1 MAIKYVRR
9 AIPIGGMATNMP
21 ADQLAE
27 GQSPNL
33 INVRF
38 RFNEIRASPGRA
50 ALAPPVASP
59 IQEIARF
66 SVDDT
71 TKWIVMLT
79 DQYLYKFG
87 DTYPGTPASW
97 IQVPGVALGG
107 TGRWSWCSGEDC
119 FFFARKQG
127 GGVYRWKGGSTSVD
141 KVPNCPATDVRF
153 VEYYNNR
160 LLTANVAEAG
170 KSWANR
176 VRYPVNG
183 DHTNWTGS
191 GSGFIDLYEP
201 EQEPIQGL
209 KVLSNRCAVYREHS
223 ITDLVASGT
232 IAQVFNLE
240 QRTTNVGTVF
250 PATLDSNGTMHFFMG
265 NDGNIWAW
273 NGTQLQSIGDALYK
287 NLEQQVDLRAGDL
300 YFGKV
305 YPFMNEYWLWI
316 NTPNIYI
323 FDFLQGR
330 WMQEDFA
337 NLAAIGDAEL
347 LLSQNVWAD
356 FTNSWG
362 SYGATMWR
370 ELQSKSAS
378 RMICGLSDNSTIVVA
393 RDLVGRQDGSVIES
407 FVETKDYY
415 SNESNNPIGVTD
427 PIGPM
432 VARTIEQLMLIYEY
446 NNDQDFFELGVST
459 DHGRTWVT
467 QIVYPNKV
475 GYGLVS
481 WKVTGNVA
489 RFRIRQSSVR
499 PVFRWQGLVEAFV
512 PGGPYLAL
520 EQPPAVQP

>member
-1 MAIKYVRR
+1 MPVKFIRR
-9 AIPIGGMATNMP
+9 SIPVGGMSTATP
-21 ADQLAE
+21 ADQLDNS
-27 GQSPNL
+27 QSPNL

-38 RFNEIRASPGRA
+38 RFNEIRPAPGRA
-50 ALAPPVASP
+50 ALAGPVASP

-71 TKWIVMLT
+71 TKWTVMLT
-79 DQYLYKFG
+79 DQFLYKLG
-87 DTYPGTPASW
+87 DTYPGSPPSW
-97 IQVPGVALGG
+97 YQVPGVALTG
-107 TGRWSWCSGEDC
+107 TGRWSWCTGEDC
-119 FFFARKQG
+119 FFFARKNG
-127 GGVYRWKGGSTSVD
+127 GGIYRWKGGTTSVD

-160 LLTANVAEAG
+160 LLAANVAEAG

-183 DHTNWTGS
+183 NHENWTAD

-223 ITDLVASGT
+223 IVDLVASGT
-232 IAQVFNLE
+232 IAQVFNKD
-240 QRTTNVGTVF
+240 QRTSGVGTVF

-273 NGTQLQSIGDALYK
+273 NGSQLQSIGDSLYK
-287 NLEQQVDLRAGDL
+287 NFEQQVDLRAGDY

-316 NTPNIYI
+316 GTSNVYI

-330 WMQEDFA
+330 WLQDDFA
-337 NLAAIGDAEL
+337 NLAAVGDAEL
-347 LLSQNVWAD
+347 AQSQNTWAEY
-356 FTNSWG
+356 TNSWA
-362 SYGATMWR
+362 SYGALMWR
-370 ELQSKSAS
+370 ELRAKSNS
-378 RMICGLSDNSTIVVA
+378 RLICGLSDNSTIVVA
-393 RDLVGRQDGSVIES
+393 RDIVGRQDGSVIDA

-415 SNESNNPIGVTD
+415 ANESNNPIGVSD

-432 VARTIEQLMLIYEY
+432 VQRTIEQLLLIYEY

-459 DHGRTWVT
+459 DHGKSWVV
-467 QIVYPNKV
+467 QNVYPNKV
-475 GYGLVS
+475 GYGIAN

-489 RFRIRQSSVR
+489 RFRIRQSSTK
-499 PVFRWQGLVEAFV
+499 PVFRWQGLVEANV

-520 EQPPAVQP
+520 EQPISVQP